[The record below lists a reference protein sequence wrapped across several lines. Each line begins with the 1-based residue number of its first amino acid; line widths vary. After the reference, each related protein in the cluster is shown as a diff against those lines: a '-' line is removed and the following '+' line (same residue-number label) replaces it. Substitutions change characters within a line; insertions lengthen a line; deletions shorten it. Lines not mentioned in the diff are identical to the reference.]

1 MGADTGEAWLDWS
14 APAPPPG
21 PLPLPDLTH
30 LLGWRLLSKLEA
42 ELSLDL
48 RPGVV
53 VPAFGVEDEDE
64 DWVLLELGVEVT
76 IGPALVPGVL
86 LEVPGEVSSLV
97 APVDFLLDFLLETLF
112 LFSIS
117 DNLMLWWGVS

>member
-64 DWVLLELGVEVT
+64 DWALLELGVEVT

-86 LEVPGEVSSLV
+86 LEVPE
-97 APVDFLLDFLLETLF
+97 
-112 LFSIS
+112 IS
-117 DNLMLWWGVS
+117 FDC